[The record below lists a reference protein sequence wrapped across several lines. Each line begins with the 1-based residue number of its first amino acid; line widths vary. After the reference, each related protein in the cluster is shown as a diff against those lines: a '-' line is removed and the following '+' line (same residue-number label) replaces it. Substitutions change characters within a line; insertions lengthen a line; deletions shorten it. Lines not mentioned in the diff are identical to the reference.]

1 MAIASPLGRRQT
13 VAALLTLTFVTGLV
27 DAVSYLRLGHVF
39 VANMTGNVV
48 FLGFSV
54 DPRSGL
60 SAAASVIAIAGFV
73 LGAFAGGRAAHHL
86 AARHP
91 GPWLASACTA
101 EALIIGAVAALTG
114 AGLLPYT
121 GDGRFATIAIL
132 AAALGVQNS
141 TVRHLGAPDLTTTV
155 LTLTLTGVAADSTLA
170 GGPGSKPH
178 RRLGSVAVMLA
189 GAAAGAGI
197 LQLSPTA
204 VLAIA
209 AILAAV
215 VAGTVAA
222 AIPHRAQGAPGA
234 VPRVVPSAAGAAA
247 PGMSVTPGAAAPDRI
262 TAPRVPARG

>member
-1 MAIASPLGRRQT
+1 MAISSPLGRRQT

-48 FLGFSV
+48 FLGFSA

-86 AARHP
+86 SARHLR
-91 GPWLASACTA
+91 GWLTGAFAG
-101 EALIIGAVAALTG
+101 EALIIGAVAALAG
-114 AGLLPYT
+114 VGLLPYA

-132 AAALGVQNS
+132 ASALGVQNS

-170 GGPGSKPH
+170 GGPGAKPH

-189 GAAAGAGI
+189 GAAAGAGL

-204 VLAIA
+204 VLAV
-209 AILAAV
+209 AAV
-215 VAGTVAA
+215 LVAA
-222 AIPHRAQGAPGA
+222 VSATFLTAIRRQARTSPPASRPLPAAVGA
-234 VPRVVPSAAGAAA
+234 
-247 PGMSVTPGAAAPDRI
+247 
-262 TAPRVPARG
+262 